1 MKRLLQKKLSAEAS
15 AFYRALAAI
24 VFPIAIQNFITSA
37 VGSAD
42 VLMLG
47 YVGQSALSA
56 VSLANQYQFILS
68 GFFFGISSGITIMGS
83 QYWGK
88 KDTRAIQ
95 AIMGIALKISLV
107 VCSIIALAALFFPR
121 NLMLIYTDDLELIEI
136 GVGYLRI
143 TSIAYFLSGIS
154 QVYLSTLRAM
164 ERAKLSTIISST
176 ALILNIML
184 NAIFIFGLFGAPRL
198 GVIGVAIATS
208 FSRVVEVILCLV
220 DFGRGKFMKPD
231 LKIIFGHHRDLFKDY
246 LRYSIPALM
255 NDMLWTLAFS
265 SYSIIMGH
273 LNSDV
278 VAANSVVT
286 TVRDLCTIL
295 CFGLSAGGSVLLGVQ
310 IGEGK
315 LEEVR
320 CNASRLCRVT
330 FLCGIITGLV
340 VIALRPLV
348 FMCFTLTDR
357 AYGYLDIMMWIS
369 GYYVIGQAMNT
380 VLIAGIFRAGG
391 DSKFGLICDT
401 ITMWAVSVPL
411 GFLSAFV
418 FKLPP
423 MVVYFILCLDEF
435 WKIPV
440 VYKHYKGYKWLKD
453 ITRENAV

>member
-1 MKRLLQKKLSAEAS
+1 MKRFFQKKMSAEAF
-15 AFYRALAAI
+15 AFYRSLAAI
-24 VFPIAIQNFITSA
+24 VFPITIQNFITSA

-88 KDTRAIQ
+88 KDTNAVQ

-107 VCSIIALAALFFPR
+107 VCSIVALCAWLFPR
-121 NLMLIYTDDLELIEI
+121 QLMLIYTDDLELVTI

-143 TSIAYFLSGIS
+143 TAIAYFLSGIS

-176 ALILNIML
+176 ALILNIIL
-184 NAIFIFGLFGAPRL
+184 NATFIFGLFGAPKL
-198 GVIGVAIATS
+198 GVIGVAIATTC
-208 FSRVVEVILCLV
+208 SRIVEVVLCMI
-220 DFGRGKFMKPD
+220 DFSRGKFMKPD
-231 LKIIFGHHRDLFKDY
+231 LKIIFGHHKLLFMDY
-246 LRYSIPALM
+246 LKYSIPALM

-315 LEEVR
+315 MDETR
-320 CNASRLCRVT
+320 RNASRLCRVT
-330 FLCGIITGLV
+330 FICGILTGLV
-340 VIALRPLV
+340 VILLRPVV
-348 FMCFTLTDR
+348 FLCFTLTER

-369 GYYVIGQAMNT
+369 GYYVLGQAMNT

-401 ITMWAVSVPL
+401 ITMWAISVPL
-411 GFLSAFV
+411 GFFSAFV
-418 FKLPP
+418 LRLPP

-435 WKIPV
+435 WKVPV
-440 VYKHYKGYKWLKD
+440 VYKHYKSYKWLKN
-453 ITRENAV
+453 ITRDNVV